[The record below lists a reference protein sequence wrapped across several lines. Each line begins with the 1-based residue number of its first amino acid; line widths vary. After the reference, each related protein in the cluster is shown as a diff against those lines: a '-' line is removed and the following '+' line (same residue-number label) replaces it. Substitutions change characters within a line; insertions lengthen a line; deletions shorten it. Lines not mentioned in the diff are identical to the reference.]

1 MFSRFGGSVETM
13 QSFQDT
19 VFRSEGL
26 GDGTLAPAINLG
38 MRGFCMS
45 SFSAFEGA
53 AVSGLP
59 SRERATEARDR
70 ERAQLLVV
78 QEQRRLGR
86 RMLALS
92 AQLRLSGR
100 PRRGVVSSEGGQ

>member
-1 MFSRFGGSVETM
+1 
-13 QSFQDT
+13 
-19 VFRSEGL
+19 
-26 GDGTLAPAINLG
+26 
-38 MRGFCMS
+38 MS
-45 SFSAFEGA
+45 SLSAFKDV

-78 QEQRRLGR
+78 QEQRRVRR
-86 RMLALS
+86 RMPAWS

-100 PRRGVVSSEGGQ
+100 PRSGAVSSEGGR